1 MIATLQIPYGY
12 GDCVGGFEYGKEID
26 QETYIKQLI
35 DDYNYH
41 KVGVDQMMTTRLSH
55 NIAINPFRKEKREYR
70 QQKQSIFSVD
80 CYFSDK
86 NFEPLKIEDL
96 LTFYRQDKSFVIVVQ
111 FKDIRDVK
119 KEPDVESDLKMWM
132 SETLKIERTDML
144 TDIEKFK
151 SFSKK
156 DLKISFRESKMSAVI
171 LNTKM
176 VSVYS
181 GNKFALWV
189 DKIRF
194 TDK

>member
-1 MIATLQIPYGY
+1 MIATLHIPYGY

-26 QETYIKQLI
+26 QATYIKQLI
-35 DDYNYH
+35 DDYNSH
-41 KVGVDQMMTTRLSH
+41 KGGVDQMMTTRFSR
-55 NIAINPFRKEKREYR
+55 NISINPFQKEKRTYR
-70 QQKQSIFSVD
+70 QQKQSQFLVD
-80 CYFSDK
+80 CYFYNKD
-86 NFEPLKIEDL
+86 FEPLKIEDL
-96 LTFYRQDKSFVIVVQ
+96 LKFYQSDKSFVIVVQ

-144 TDIEKFK
+144 TDVEKFK

-156 DLKISFRESKMSAVI
+156 DLKISFVESKMSAV
-171 LNTKM
+171 LLDTKM

-189 DKIRF
+189 NKIRF
-194 TDK
+194 TNN